1 MRDTKKG
8 PPAQADFLF
17 GYRPKGKRDVLVK
30 NCEWSIVNRI

>member
-17 GYRPKGKRDVLVK
+17 ALTFKRKKRRLGKNVK
-30 NCEWSIVNRI
+30 FKM